1 MKNENWKN
9 KIFNLHFPICTFK
22 YNNIATRNVLEAQAL
37 RVTGA
42 PRRRRSAAQA
52 LRVTGAPRQWS
63 PSPVQQFISTVA
75 EGLSSTHEGV
85 RAAR

>member
-22 YNNIATRNVLEAQAL
+22 YNNIAMRNVLEAQAAL
-37 RVTGA
+37 LW
-42 PRRRRSAAQA
+42 RRRRSASM
-52 LRVTGAPRQWS
+52 GAPRQWALRVNGRS
-63 PSPVQQFISTVA
+63 ASMDALAFASNACLT
-75 EGLSSTHEGV
+75 STHEGV

>member
-1 MKNENWKN
+1 LKNENWKN

-22 YNNIATRNVLEAQAL
+22 YNNIATRNVLEAQAAL
-37 RVTGA
+37 LW
-42 PRRRRSAAQA
+42 RRRRSASM
-52 LRVTGAPRQWS
+52 GAPRQWT